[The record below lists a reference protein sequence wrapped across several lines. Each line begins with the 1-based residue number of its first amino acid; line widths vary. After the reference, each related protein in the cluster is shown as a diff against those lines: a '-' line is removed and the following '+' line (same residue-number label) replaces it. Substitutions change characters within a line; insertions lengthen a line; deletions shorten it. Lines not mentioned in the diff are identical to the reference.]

1 MNSSDKLKTLLRL
14 GTASS
19 LMLAMGAIHAPHA
32 MAQDADAEAES
43 DEELEEVVVTG
54 SRIRRTKISSSAP
67 VDVVRAEAATLEGI
81 VDVGALLQQSTIAA
95 GSQQVTAA
103 TGTEFV
109 QNGGIGAQT
118 LSLRGLGANR
128 TLVLLN
134 GRRAGPAGV
143 RGSVSSFDMNT
154 IPLAAVERVEILK
167 DGASSV
173 YGSDAVA
180 GVVNIITKKGDG
192 GSIDGFATVPEVG
205 GGEEYRVSGSY
216 GWAFDRGN
224 FRITGDYYKH
234 QQLARGDR
242 DYFQCG
248 QAYIFDPDTG
258 ERADSIDPRTGDY
271 ACQDLLWGHIWLY
284 DYADDPNFPSGGSTN
299 LLQYDFEGAL
309 AANGLP
315 ALPAGDLTTPAGW
328 FPVNYDSFSAGF
340 ADYDHPFQNEQSL
353 IPSIER
359 FTVMAEGEF
368 EVTDSITLY
377 GEALFNRREN
387 FQNGYRQIWTY
398 IYNGTTDFDAWGFNA
413 GPDPVASSAW
423 GGNNW
428 LSPTAATN
436 HNDSKVT
443 VEYMRFVG
451 GARGDFGDMIP
462 GWNWDASFQYSRSNG
477 DYSNDRVFDDAI
489 GATNFRTVDSCA
501 GDTSVACTTDWTDPE
516 IMRGNVSQAFRDFY
530 LGNETGNTKYTQAS
544 FEAVASGELF
554 ELPAGSIAM
563 AGGVHWRKD
572 EIEDRPGLITCV
584 RDSLEDNECQG
595 NNAWQ
600 GDSAGVTWGD
610 SNTWAA
616 FAEVDVPL
624 LKDLPFI
631 QALDLNSSVRYTDTS
646 GTNAIT
652 GEKPGYNGTTYKV
665 GLSWEVTDELRF
677 RATIGTSFR
686 SPALFELYVADET
699 SSIRQSNDPCFN
711 WATNLDNGNITQTM
725 ANNCAAEG
733 IPDDMIGFISAS
745 VKTGGGGGFLEPETS
760 TSKTLGMVYTP
771 EWADL
776 TFSVDFFDIEVR
788 DEIRTVGARN
798 ILRLCYDSDN
808 FASEPFCDLISRSPG
823 GAGQAVNELTEVRDS
838 YVNIATQDN
847 RGLDIRLTW
856 NGDFDFGQ
864 LTFNTQHTFTFE
876 NSTEVFE
883 GLTEDYLGE
892 GGEPKYVGNA
902 SLDLQRDEWG
912 FHYGAT
918 FIGAT
923 DNTERGGGIEGT
935 YFGAPIHRVYEI
947 PFWHYHNA
955 SVKYQLMED
964 MEITVGVSNLYNKK
978 PPRVTTNAPSSALQQ
993 TVGNSAFY
1001 TQYDWRG
1008 RRFFMNISKSF

>member
-1 MNSSDKLKTLLRL
+1 MNSSEKLKTLLRL

-19 LMLAMGAIHAPHA
+19 LMLAMGAIHAPQVL
-32 MAQDADAEAES
+32 AQDAADAEVE
-43 DEELEEVVVTG
+43 DDELEEVVVTG
-54 SRIRRTKISSSAP
+54 SRIRRSKIAASAP
-67 VDVVRAEAATLEGI
+67 VDVVRAEEATLAGI

-154 IPLAAVERVEILK
+154 IPLGAVERVEILK

-192 GSIDGFATVPEVG
+192 GSIDGFATVPERS

-234 QQLARGDR
+234 EELARGDR

-248 QAYIFDPDTG
+248 QGYIFDPDTG
-258 ERADSIDPRTGDY
+258 DRADSVDPRTGDF

-284 DYADDPNFPSGGSTN
+284 DYAADPNFPAGGTTN
-299 LLQYDFEGAL
+299 LLQYDFTGEL
-309 AANGLP
+309 AGLGLAP
-315 ALPAGDLTTPAGW
+315 LPAGDLTTPEGW
-328 FPVNYDSFSAGF
+328 FPVNYDKVSAGF

-387 FQNGYRQIWTY
+387 YQNGYRQVWTY
-398 IYNGTTDFDAWGFNA
+398 IYNAQYPIFGG
-413 GPDPVASSAW
+413 GVDPFIDPEW
-423 GGNNW
+423 GGTNW

-436 HNDSKVT
+436 QNDSSVT

-451 GARGDFGDMIP
+451 GARGDFGEMAP
-462 GWNWDASFQYSRSNG
+462 TWNWDASFQYSKSDG
-477 DYSNDRVFDDAI
+477 DYFDQRINQDAI
-489 GATNFRTVDSCA
+489 DMTNFRTASCEGQNA
-501 GDTSVACTTDWTDPE
+501 PISGGACQNFNWTDPE
-516 IMRGNVSQAFRDFY
+516 IMRGNVSQAFKDFY
-530 LGNETGNTKYTQAS
+530 FSEETGNTDYTQAS
-544 FEAVASGELF
+544 FEAVASGEVF
-554 ELPAGSIAM
+554 DMPAGTVAM
-563 AGGVHWRKD
+563 ALGAHWRKD
-572 EIEDRPGLITCV
+572 EIEDRPGLNTCV
-584 RDSLEDNECQG
+584 RASLEDNVCEG
-595 NNAWQ
+595 NNSWSD
-600 GDSAGVTWGD
+600 DSAGVTHGD
-610 SNTWAA
+610 SNTWAV
-616 FAEVDVPL
+616 FAEMDVPL

-631 QALDLNSSVRYTDTS
+631 QALDLNTSVRYTDTS
-646 GTNAIT
+646 GTNQLT
-652 GEKPGYNGTTYKV
+652 GEKPSYSGTTYKF
-665 GLSWEVTDELRF
+665 GLSWEVSEELRF
-677 RATIGTSFR
+677 RATLGTSFR

-711 WATNLDNGNITQTM
+711 YGTGLTNGTITQQM
-725 ANNCAAEG
+725 ATNCAAQG
-733 IPDDMIGFISAS
+733 IPDDLIGFISAT
-745 VKTGGGGGFLEPETS
+745 VKTGGGGGFLKPETS

-771 EWADL
+771 EWSDI
-776 TFSVDFFDIEVR
+776 TFTVDYFDIEVR

-798 ILRLCYDSDN
+798 ILRLCYDSDD
-808 FASEPFCDLISRSPG
+808 FANEPFCDLISRSTG
-823 GAGQAVNELTEVRDS
+823 GAGQSVNELTEVRDG
-838 YVNIATQDN
+838 YVNIATQVN
-847 RGLDIRLTW
+847 RGLDVRMSW
-856 NGDFDFGQ
+856 DRDFDFGH

-876 NSTEVFE
+876 NNTQVFE
-883 GLTEDYLGE
+883 GLVEDSLGE

-902 SLDLQRDEWG
+902 SLNLQRDKWA
-912 FHYGAT
+912 FFWRTT

-923 DNTERGGGIEGT
+923 DNTERAGGNTGT
-935 YFGAPIHRVYEI
+935 RFGETVRRVYEI
-947 PFWHYHNA
+947 PLVQYHDA
-955 SVKYQLMED
+955 SVTYDIMDDLQVTAG
-964 MEITVGVSNLYNKK
+964 ITNLFDKK
-978 PPRVTTNAPSSALQQ
+978 PPRVSTAVPSASGQQ
-993 TVGNSAFY
+993 TVGDSAFY
-1001 TQYDWRG
+1001 TQYDWRA
-1008 RRFFMNISKSF
+1008 RRFFMNISKTF